1 MKPKLILATAI
12 SGVGEKKF
20 LTDSVKYCTQRGKAV
35 KIYDT
40 ADMMKDFA
48 DVIGEELPQEN
59 ILNVDIKRRTTLRAA
74 VLRSVLA
81 EIASAKDLD
90 VAIVCL
96 HAVFYWDKCFQAAY
110 DRFLSSK
117 RFKPDMYITFIDD
130 FRRIQKRLNERS
142 QWERQNL
149 TYAEILSWQNV
160 EVILTQGWAQN
171 ADKSFFVVPTSEKQS
186 VSTLYK
192 LLFCPEIEPV
202 YIAMPISHFR
212 EEEKRRAIDMFI
224 EKLDHYFAVFNPL
237 AVEVVGAAS
246 VDDFQSAEKM
256 TINQHVKNRDL
267 YWFVN
272 QSKKIIAYWPGPIAS
287 PGVNTEIYEAFINGK
302 DVWQIYL
309 GKEASPFITSLHT
322 ASKLFES
329 EEEFFD
335 FLDKKYPERKNLEW

>member
-1 MKPKLILATAI
+1 MKTRLVLATAI

-20 LTDSVKYCTQRGKAV
+20 LTDSVDYCAKHGKKV
-35 KIYDT
+35 KVYNT

-59 ILNVDIKRRTTLRAA
+59 ILNVDIKRRATLRAA
-74 VLRSVLA
+74 VLRDVLA
-81 EIASAKDLD
+81 EIANAKDLD

-110 DRFLSSK
+110 DRFLSNK
-117 RFKPDMYITFIDD
+117 RFKPDMYFTFIDD
-130 FRRIQKRLNERS
+130 FRRIERCLNKRP
-142 QWERQNL
+142 QWGRQNL

-171 ADKSFFVVPTSEKQS
+171 ADKPFFVVPTSEKQS

-192 LLFCPEIEPV
+192 LLFCPEIEPI

-212 EEEKRRAIDMFI
+212 EEEKRRVIDNFI
-224 EKLDHYFAVFNPL
+224 EKLDHYFAIFNPL

-246 VDDFQSAEKM
+246 VDDFQNAERM

-267 YWFVN
+267 YWFVH
-272 QSKKIIAYWPGPIAS
+272 QSKKLIAYWPGPIAS
-287 PGVNTEIYEAFINGK
+287 PGMNTEIHEAFINGK

-322 ASKLFES
+322 TSKLFES
-329 EEEFFD
+329 EEEFFE
-335 FLDKKYPERKNLEW
+335 FLDKKYPERKNLSW